1 MRRCGRLWRGWWA
14 GRARYVAMAILAAV
28 AMVGCEKE
36 KTFEPPDR
44 DERIAAAETRF
55 AETEF
60 DTITWADET
69 LRVRDG
75 NSVYAAKCR
84 NCHGTLGRGSTAYA
98 ANRGLEVP
106 SLVEPEWRYAA
117 SLDSV
122 RHRVFVG
129 HRAGMPTWGVAGITL
144 REIDA
149 VSAYILDDLRPE
161 VLGGAGR

>member
-1 MRRCGRLWRGWWA
+1 MWTA
-14 GRARYVAMAILAAV
+14 ATITAVLALGA
-28 AMVGCEKE
+28 CKKE
-36 KTFEPPDR
+36 KTFDPPDR
-44 DERIAAAETRF
+44 DERIADAEARF

-60 DTITWADET
+60 DTITWAGET
-69 LRVRDG
+69 LRAREG

-106 SLVEPEWRYAA
+106 SLVEPEWQYAA

-161 VLGGAGR
+161 VLGGTGR